1 MSLPSGLRLV
11 LDDGRHVFVKGIDD
25 DRHAEEGRPVRAT
38 NERKSETRGRILAAA
53 GTLFRRRGIDA
64 VGVDAVMHEA
74 GLTHGGFYVHFP
86 SKEALAAEVCAD
98 QLARSAARWAEIA
111 ETEGREEA
119 LARIVA
125 GYLSEEHLASPE
137 RGCIVPVL
145 GPELARRPAS
155 RPAFTEAICCMITA
169 LARCLP
175 RGRRPARGRALAALS
190 TMVGAVVLARLSA
203 DQELSRDILA
213 AARRT
218 LLPPEREENG

>member
-1 MSLPSGLRLV
+1 M
-11 LDDGRHVFVKGIDD
+11 
-25 DRHAEEGRPVRAT
+25 RAT
-38 NERKSETRGRILAAA
+38 NERKAETRVRILTAA

-74 GLTHGGFYVHFP
+74 GLTHGGFYVHFA

-111 ETEGREEA
+111 ESEGREEA
-119 LARIVA
+119 LVRIVA
-125 GYLSEEHLASPE
+125 SYLSEEHLASPE

-145 GPELARRPAS
+145 GPELARRAAS
-155 RPAFTEAICCMITA
+155 RPALTQAVRGMVTA
-169 LARCLP
+169 LARCLL
-175 RGRRPARGRALAALS
+175 RGRRPARERALAALS
-190 TMVGAVVLARLSA
+190 TMVGAVLLARLSA
-203 DQELSRDILA
+203 DPALSRDILA

>member
-1 MSLPSGLRLV
+1 M
-11 LDDGRHVFVKGIDD
+11 
-25 DRHAEEGRPVRAT
+25 RAT
-38 NERKSETRGRILAAA
+38 NKRKAETRGRILAAA

-86 SKEALAAEVCAD
+86 SKEALAAEVCTD
-98 QLARSAARWAEIA
+98 QLARSAARWTEIA
-111 ETEGREEA
+111 DTERREEA

-125 GYLSEEHLASPE
+125 GYLSEEYLASPE

-155 RPAFTEAICCMITA
+155 RPTLTDAIRGMITA

-175 RGRRPARGRALAALS
+175 RRRRPAQERALAALS
-190 TMVGAVVLARLSA
+190 TMVGALVLARLSA
-203 DQELSRDILA
+203 DPALSRDILA

-218 LLPPEREENG
+218 LIPPERGENG